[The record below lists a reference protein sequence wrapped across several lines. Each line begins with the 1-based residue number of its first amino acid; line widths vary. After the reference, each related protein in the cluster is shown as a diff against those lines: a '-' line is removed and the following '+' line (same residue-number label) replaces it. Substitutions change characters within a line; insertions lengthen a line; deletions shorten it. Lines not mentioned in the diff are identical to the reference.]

1 MRGKPAALRRATG
14 VTDCERRMIRW
25 LIVTLLAL
33 ILISGLRPWLNK
45 IGLGNLPGDF
55 RFKLFGRE
63 FFLPITTTV
72 VISLVASLIAKWL

>member
-1 MRGKPAALRRATG
+1 MRGKPAGLRRATG

-72 VISLVASLIAKWL
+72 VISFVASLIAKWL

>member
-1 MRGKPAALRRATG
+1 MPGRPAALQQATG
-14 VTDCERRMIRW
+14 VTGCEQRMIRW

-55 RFKLFGRE
+55 RFKIFGRE
-63 FFLPITTTV
+63 FFLPVTTTV
-72 VISLVASLIAKWL
+72 VISCVASLIAKWL

>member
-1 MRGKPAALRRATG
+1 VALLWVTAVTG
-14 VTDCERRMIRW
+14 CERHMIRW

-55 RFKLFGRE
+55 RFRLFGRE

-72 VISLVASLIAKWL
+72 VISFVASVIAKWL

>member
-1 MRGKPAALRRATG
+1 MRRATG
-14 VTDCERRMIRW
+14 VTDCEQRMIRW

-33 ILISGLRPWLNK
+33 ILISGLRPWLK
-45 IGLGNLPGDF
+45 KMGLGNLPGDF

-72 VISLVASLIAKWL
+72 LISVLASLIAKWF

>member
-1 MRGKPAALRRATG
+1 MRRATG

-33 ILISGLRPWLNK
+33 ILISGLRPWLK
-45 IGLGNLPGDF
+45 KMGLGNLPGDF

-72 VISLVASLIAKWL
+72 LISVLASLIAKWL

>member
-1 MRGKPAALRRATG
+1 MRPATG

-72 VISLVASLIAKWL
+72 VISFVANLIAKWL

>member
-1 MRGKPAALRRATG
+1 MRGKPAGLRRATG

-33 ILISGLRPWLNK
+33 ILISGLRPWLK
-45 IGLGNLPGDF
+45 KMGLGNLPGDF

-72 VISLVASLIAKWL
+72 LISVLASLIAKWL

>member
-1 MRGKPAALRRATG
+1 MRGRPADLRRATG
-14 VTDCERRMIRW
+14 VTDCEPRMIRW

>member
-1 MRGKPAALRRATG
+1 MRGKPAALRQATG

-33 ILISGLRPWLNK
+33 ILISGLRPWLHK

-72 VISLVASLIAKWL
+72 VISFVASLIAKWL

>member
-1 MRGKPAALRRATG
+1 MRGRPADLRRATG

>member
-1 MRGKPAALRRATG
+1 MRRATG
-14 VTDCERRMIRW
+14 VTDCEQRMIRW

-33 ILISGLRPWLNK
+33 ILISGLRPWLK
-45 IGLGNLPGDF
+45 KMGLGNLPGDF

-72 VISLVASLIAKWL
+72 LISVLASLIAKWL

>member
-72 VISLVASLIAKWL
+72 VISFVASLIAKWL

>member
-45 IGLGNLPGDF
+45 IGLGDLPGDL

-72 VISLVASLIAKWL
+72 VISFVASLIAKWL

>member
-1 MRGKPAALRRATG
+1 MQQATG
-14 VTDCERRMIRW
+14 VTGCEQRMIRW

-55 RFKLFGRE
+55 RFKIFGRE

-72 VISLVASLIAKWL
+72 VISCVASLIAKWL

>member
-1 MRGKPAALRRATG
+1 MRGKPAGLRRATG

-45 IGLGNLPGDF
+45 IGLGDLPGDF

-72 VISLVASLIAKWL
+72 VISFVASLIAKWL

>member
-1 MRGKPAALRRATG
+1 LRQATG
-14 VTDCERRMIRW
+14 VTDCERPMIRW

-72 VISLVASLIAKWL
+72 VISFVASLTAKWL

>member
-1 MRGKPAALRRATG
+1 MRQATG
-14 VTDCERRMIRW
+14 VTDCEQRMIRW

-72 VISLVASLIAKWL
+72 VISCVASLIAKWL

>member
-1 MRGKPAALRRATG
+1 MQQATG

-72 VISLVASLIAKWL
+72 VISFVASLIAKWL

>member
-1 MRGKPAALRRATG
+1 MRGKPAGLLRATG

>member
-1 MRGKPAALRRATG
+1 MRGRPAALRQATG

-25 LIVTLLAL
+25 LIVTVLAL
-33 ILISGLRPWLNK
+33 ILVSGLRPWLNK

-72 VISLVASLIAKWL
+72 VISCVASLIAKWL

>member
-1 MRGKPAALRRATG
+1 MRRATG

>member
-1 MRGKPAALRRATG
+1 LQQATG
-14 VTDCERRMIRW
+14 VTGCEQRMIRW

-55 RFKLFGRE
+55 RFKIFGRE
-63 FFLPITTTV
+63 FFLPVTTTV
-72 VISLVASLIAKWL
+72 VISCVASLIAKWL

>member
-1 MRGKPAALRRATG
+1 LQQATG
-14 VTDCERRMIRW
+14 VTGCEQRMIRW

-55 RFKLFGRE
+55 RFKIFGRE

-72 VISLVASLIAKWL
+72 VISCVASLIAKWL

>member
-1 MRGKPAALRRATG
+1 MRGRPAVLRRATG

-72 VISLVASLIAKWL
+72 VISFVASLIAKWL

>member
-1 MRGKPAALRRATG
+1 MPGRPAALQQATG
-14 VTDCERRMIRW
+14 VTGCEQRMIRW

-55 RFKLFGRE
+55 RFKIFGRE

-72 VISLVASLIAKWL
+72 VISCVASLIAKWL

>member
-1 MRGKPAALRRATG
+1 MRQATE

-25 LIVTLLAL
+25 LIVTVLAL
-33 ILISGLRPWLNK
+33 ILVSGLRPWLNK
-45 IGLGNLPGDF
+45 IGLGNLPGDL

-72 VISLVASLIAKWL
+72 VVSCVASLIAKWL

>member
-1 MRGKPAALRRATG
+1 LRQATG
-14 VTDCERRMIRW
+14 VTDCEQRMIRW

-72 VISLVASLIAKWL
+72 VISCVASLIAKWL